1 MIELKSRHQIELMRE
16 SGRIVAEIIDLL
28 KYKIKPG
35 ITSLDIDI
43 LVEKKIR
50 KYKEKSAFLGYNSFP
65 ANSCVSINEEVVHG
79 IPSKDRYIKDGDIVS
94 VDIGVLKNNYYG
106 DAAYTYIVGNVSD
119 EIKKLVRVTEE
130 SLYLGIDQFFENNRL
145 YTLSNV
151 IQRHVEDNGFSVV
164 REYVGHGI
172 GTELHEE
179 PQIPNYGKIGTGI
192 RLKKGM
198 VLAIEPMVN
207 LGKYKTKVLDDKW
220 TVVTA
225 DGKPSAHFEHT
236 AALTENGAEILTNG

>member
-50 KYKEKSAFLGYNSFP
+50 KYKAKSAFLGYNSFP